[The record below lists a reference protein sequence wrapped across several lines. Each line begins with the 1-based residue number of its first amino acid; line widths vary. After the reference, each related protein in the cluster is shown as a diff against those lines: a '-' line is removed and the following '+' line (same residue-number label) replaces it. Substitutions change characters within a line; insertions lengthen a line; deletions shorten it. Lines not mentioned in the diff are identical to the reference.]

1 MPKNKC
7 FKEQKKVKFEIG
19 ALAAAPGSSVENKT
33 GGWRAL
39 RPVWDKKKCTQC
51 MLCWLYCPEPCIPQ
65 KDGKRQET
73 DFDFCKGC
81 GICASICPVKAI
93 SMVKEEK

>member
-1 MPKNKC
+1 MAI
-7 FKEQKKVKFEIG
+7 KKTKTTIG
-19 ALAAAPGSSVENKT
+19 AAVYEPGSTLRNKT

-39 RPVWDKKKCTQC
+39 KPMWNREKCIQC
-51 MLCWLYCPEPCIPQ
+51 MQCWQFCPDNAIPQ

-81 GICASICPVKAI
+81 GICAEVCPVKCI
-93 SMVKEEK
+93 EMVKEEK